1 LSAVENRSLLNR
13 YIAEVWDS
21 GEPEAVTRFA
31 AETFRRHTSPGS
43 EPLDRAAQ
51 IERLKGFR
59 AAFPDITIEVE
70 DVVSEGD
77 MLAFRST
84 MRGTHQGEIMGIAA
98 TGRKVVVGLVDM
110 VRIED
115 GRFAEQWGGPDMLDL
130 ARQLGAVLEAG

>member
-1 LSAVENRSLLNR
+1 MSAAENRNLLNR
-13 YIAEVWDS
+13 YIAEVWD
-21 GEPEAVTRFA
+21 GGDPEAVSHFA

-59 AAFPDITIEVE
+59 AAFPDITVEVE
-70 DVVSEGD
+70 DVVCEGD

-84 MRGTHQGEIMGIAA
+84 MKGTHLGEMMGIAP
-98 TGRKVVVGLVDM
+98 TGRQVVVGLVDM

-130 ARQLGAVLEAG
+130 LRQLGAEPRV